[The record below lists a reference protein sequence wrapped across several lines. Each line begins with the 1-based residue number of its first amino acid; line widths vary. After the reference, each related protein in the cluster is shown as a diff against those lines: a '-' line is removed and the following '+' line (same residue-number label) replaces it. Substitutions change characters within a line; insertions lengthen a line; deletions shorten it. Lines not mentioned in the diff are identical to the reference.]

1 MLGSR
6 VAYFCIR
13 FIKFYQKAVEDNYGT
28 KTRELHRLLILKMIS
43 GNDVQSMQSE
53 VRKYMIA
60 IIIKIMKHILCT
72 FCGLVAD
79 ILGNDWLQQG
89 TRTGL
94 RITSTTIN
102 FGLLAHYR
110 RWLRVVITNKYHSV
124 DIIYLSFVCVFNV
137 NPSVGT
143 QIYRSKGP
151 IGVRGKG
158 QGASVQPIR
167 AFNFRAI
174 IKIGTD
180 AACCIHVSTVL
191 SN

>member
-79 ILGNDWLQQG
+79 ILGND
-89 TRTGL
+89 
-94 RITSTTIN
+94 
-102 FGLLAHYR
+102 
-110 RWLRVVITNKYHSV
+110 
-124 DIIYLSFVCVFNV
+124 
-137 NPSVGT
+137 
-143 QIYRSKGP
+143 
-151 IGVRGKG
+151 
-158 QGASVQPIR
+158 
-167 AFNFRAI
+167 
-174 IKIGTD
+174 
-180 AACCIHVSTVL
+180 
-191 SN
+191 